1 MIGTGDISPSHCSD
15 ACCFLSQ
22 DYGQSGESR
31 PACFDRVQEAGCV
44 DETRVHL
51 WMMQASLA
59 WVCARLGNHVETGTV
74 RLSKRRGTA
83 ENPITSSGHLGQ
95 SSNILVVYR
104 PGLANAALT
113 INLVYPVH
121 TVVRKAVLQEV

>member
-1 MIGTGDISPSHCSD
+1 M
-15 ACCFLSQ
+15 
-22 DYGQSGESR
+22 
-31 PACFDRVQEAGCV
+31 
-44 DETRVHL
+44 
-51 WMMQASLA
+51 
-59 WVCARLGNHVETGTV
+59 